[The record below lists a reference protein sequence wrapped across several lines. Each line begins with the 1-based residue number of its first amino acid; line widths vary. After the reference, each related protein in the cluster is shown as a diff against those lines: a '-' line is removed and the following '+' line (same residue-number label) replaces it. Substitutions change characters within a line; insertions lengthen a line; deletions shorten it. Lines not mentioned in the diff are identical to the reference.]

1 MVAGGIKWE
10 KGEQAE
16 MFRGRS
22 THNLDSKGRLSIPAR
37 FKDILKAKYDMK
49 LIVTNLPSCLA
60 AYPFEEWKAVEDQF
74 SKFRFGPPKVLAFKR
89 YLLGAAIE
97 CALDAQGRILL
108 PAGLR
113 KEANIQK
120 EVVLVGMLNYF
131 EIWSKDLLESQLAE
145 TRDNFDTISDDIIK
159 EFGIGI

>member
-1 MVAGGIKWE
+1 
-10 KGEQAE
+10 

-22 THNLDSKGRLSIPAR
+22 THNLDAKGRLSIPAR
-37 FKDILKAKYDMK
+37 FKDILKAQYDMK

-60 AYPFEEWKAVEDQF
+60 AYPFEEWKAVEEQF
-74 SKFRFGPPKVLAFKR
+74 SRFRFGPPKVLAFKR

-97 CALDAQGRILL
+97 CALDGQGRILL

-113 KEANIQK
+113 KEVNIQK

-131 EIWSKDLLESQLAE
+131 EIWGRDLLEGQLTE
-145 TRDNFDTISDDIIK
+145 TRDNFDAISDDIIK

>member
-1 MVAGGIKWE
+1 
-10 KGEQAE
+10 

-22 THNLDSKGRLSIPAR
+22 THNLDAKGRLSIPAR
-37 FKDILKAKYDMK
+37 FRDILKAKYDLK

-60 AYPFEEWKAVEDQF
+60 AYPFDEWKTVEDQF

-89 YLLGAAIE
+89 YLLGAAVE
-97 CALDAQGRILL
+97 CNLDAQGRILL

-113 KEANIQK
+113 QEANIQK

-131 EIWSKDLLESQLAE
+131 EIWSKDLLEGQLIE
-145 TRDNFDTISDDIIK
+145 TRDNFDAISDDIIK

>member
-1 MVAGGIKWE
+1 
-10 KGEQAE
+10 

-22 THNLDSKGRLSIPAR
+22 THNLDAKGRLSIPAR
-37 FKDILKAKYDMK
+37 FKDILKAQYDMK

-60 AYPFEEWKAVEDQF
+60 AYPFEEWKAVEEQF
-74 SKFRFGPPKVLAFKR
+74 SRFRFGPPKVLAFKR

-97 CALDAQGRILL
+97 CALDGQGRILL

-131 EIWSKDLLESQLAE
+131 EIWGRDLLEGQLTE
-145 TRDNFDTISDDIIK
+145 TRDNFDAISDDIIK

>member
-1 MVAGGIKWE
+1 
-10 KGEQAE
+10 

-22 THNLDSKGRLSIPAR
+22 THNLDAKGRLSIPAR
-37 FKDILKAKYDMK
+37 FKDILKAQYDMK

-60 AYPFEEWKAVEDQF
+60 AYPFEEWKVVEEQF

-97 CALDAQGRILL
+97 CGLDGQGRILL

-113 KEANIQK
+113 KEVNIHK

-131 EIWSKDLLESQLAE
+131 EIWGRDLLESQLTE
-145 TRDNFDTISDDIIK
+145 TRDNFDAISDDIIK